1 MRSRQPRPFSEHHL
15 ARFLVWFVM
24 VLGWFAFGAP
34 LERRQRRFGYV
45 TCATLQRAARNL
57 IIIRAANL
65 CRHHRSTPW
74 RDFARSGFQRRQN
87 RCSLRA
93 VGGKWLRKRLNARA
107 HRASQAPDRN
117 SAPVRHPR
125 GRSGVSSPPRPL
137 TPLSARSHQSAG
149 PSRHAPMRRHACV
162 GGFLLAA
169 RLSRQSKRN
178 TVFALR
184 RKRPRWLA

>member
-65 CRHHRSTPW
+65 CRRNRSTQW

-93 VGGKWLRKRLNARA
+93 IGGKWLRKRLNAPGNLIAQAKHLIEILRQFDTLA
-107 HRASQAPDRN
+107 AGLAFHRRRGLSRLCPLVLTKAPDLRVTHQCDATP
-117 SAPVRHPR
+117 SLAD
-125 GRSGVSSPPRPL
+125 SS
-137 TPLSARSHQSAG
+137 
-149 PSRHAPMRRHACV
+149 
-162 GGFLLAA
+162 
-169 RLSRQSKRN
+169 
-178 TVFALR
+178 
-184 RKRPRWLA
+184 